1 MVAFYAIHKIQISM
15 ADSLHNALQTFR
27 NSMLTSIACLEFQ
40 LRDTLYPC
48 SSTYACPSIHAESS
62 SSSSSS
68 SAESHDSFH
77 GLVQDLAE
85 RMTSLE
91 SYVKSIVQQKTQV
104 SMEHDLLNMEQNL
117 NTRNILI
124 ASPLGTPALAAAVA
138 AANPPDFTLS
148 EKEEDEEDEEDEDED
163 EEDEDEE
170 EEPSI
175 EEETLKKVLIRGNVY
190 YIDSNS
196 AVYHETEDG
205 YEEIGVYNSTKDSIE
220 YLEQLKDEEKEE
232 GEEIDEEAIEVE
244 EFTYKGNTYQRDT
257 TTNIVY
263 MEDGTEIGTWDGK
276 RIISNLN
283 N

>member
-1 MVAFYAIHKIQISM
+1 
-15 ADSLHNALQTFR
+15 
-27 NSMLTSIACLEFQ
+27 MLTSIACLEFQ

-48 SSTYACPSIHAESS
+48 SSIHGPPSVHPEP
-62 SSSSSS
+62 SSS
-68 SAESHDSFH
+68 SAESNELFQ
-77 GLVQDLAE
+77 GIVQDLTK

-91 SYVKSIVQQKTQV
+91 TYVKTLAYQQTQTTI
-104 SMEHDLLNMEQNL
+104 ERELLSMEQNI

-124 ASPLGTPALAAAVA
+124 ASPLGTPALSAAVA
-138 AANPPDFTLS
+138 AANPPDFALS
-148 EKEEDEEDEEDEDED
+148 
-163 EEDEDEE
+163 DEE
-170 EEPSI
+170 EE
-175 EEETLKKVLIRGNVY
+175 EEEEEVEEEPSVEEEILKKILIRGNVY

-205 YEEIGVYNSTKDSIE
+205 YEEIGIYNPTKDSID
-220 YLEQLKDEEKEE
+220 YLEQPTKEEEGEEEEGEKEE
-232 GEEIDEEAIEVE
+232 GEEEEEAIEVE
-244 EFTYKGNTYQRDT
+244 EFIYKGNTYQRDV